1 MVVLI
6 VACCIEIVIGALIV
20 ALGLVIWLKK
30 MLKLLHA
37 YHYKKVKEEDV
48 PAYTRLVGISLILI
62 GAGIAVTGVLDLF
75 NIALWWVSLVV
86 GIVAG
91 MTLLFIAQKKYNGSI
106 F

>member
-1 MVVLI
+1 MVALI
-6 VACCIEIVIGALIV
+6 VACSIEIVIGALIV
-20 ALGLVIWLKK
+20 ALGLLIWLKK

-48 PAYTRLVGISLILI
+48 PAYARMVGIALVLV

-75 NIALWWVSLVV
+75 RVDLWWVSLVV
-86 GIVAG
+86 GIGAG
-91 MTLLFIAQKKYNGSI
+91 IILLIVAQKKYNGSI